1 MIKKGWIVILGLFTL
16 FCINIIN
23 KQTFKKDLVMPA
35 IITNA
40 FRTYNADNFIA
51 AFDTNKMYLMIGK
64 ADSWSGADL
73 RQYSTASPSDTSIPT
88 PIDTTSAPFV
98 HHNDMIAA
106 KLISTSDVS
115 HVIKRTDWTSGT
127 VYVEHNHLQDDQID
141 QTFFVMTDQYNVY
154 KCISNY
160 GGTASTVKPT
170 GQSSAIIETSDNYRW
185 KFMYEVQQADVL
197 KYVTTDW
204 IPVKYLTS
212 NDGTAQWTVQ
222 QAAVDGGLEH
232 IDVTAGGTGYVNTHT
247 GTAQA
252 GSSTTIQLA
261 NSASTTDDIYNGMTV
276 YISSGAGSGQLKT
289 ITDYTGSSY
298 TAVVSTWTTTPDSS
312 SVYEVM
318 PAITIS
324 HGTET
329 PIPNPL
335 ATARVSSVIGGVV
348 KKVSMTATGAGT
360 SGAYRY
366 ATATLTGGGGSGATL
381 EPRISPKNGH
391 GKNPKTELG
400 GAYVMM
406 NIRLVGT
413 EGGDFTVGDD
423 FRKVILIANPL
434 ASGAAATATT
444 YSGAELDDDSGEQIY
459 VEYRAPIN
467 RASDQTE
474 DVKLV
479 VEF

>member
-1 MIKKGWIVILGLFTL
+1 V
-16 FCINIIN
+16 
-23 KQTFKKDLVMPA
+23 
-35 IITNA
+35 
-40 FRTYNADNFIA
+40 
-51 AFDTNKMYLMIGK
+51 
-64 ADSWSGADL
+64 
-73 RQYSTASPSDTSIPT
+73 
-88 PIDTTSAPFV
+88 
-98 HHNDMIAA
+98 
-106 KLISTSDVS
+106 
-115 HVIKRTDWTSGT
+115 DWLSGT
-127 VYVEHNHLQDDQID
+127 VYAEYSHLQDDQID

-160 GGTASTVKPT
+160 GGAASTVKPT

-204 IPVKYLTS
+204 IPVKYLIS

-222 QAAVDGGLEH
+222 QAAVDGALEH

-252 GSSTTIQLA
+252 ATGTTLQLA
-261 NSASTTDDIYNGMTV
+261 ATASATDDIYNSMTV
-276 YISSGAGSGQLKT
+276 YISSGTGSGQIKV
-289 ITDYTGSSY
+289 ITDYVGSTY
-298 TAVVSTWTTTPDSS
+298 TATVSTWTTNPDNT

-318 PAITIS
+318 PAVSITTS
-324 HGTET
+324 EGSG
-329 PIPNPL
+329 
-335 ATARVSSVIGGVV
+335 AAARVSSVVGGVI
-348 KKVSMTATGAGT
+348 KKVSMTSVGT
-360 SGAYRY
+360 LYRSG
-366 ATATLTGGGGSGATL
+366 TATLTGGGGTGATI
-381 EPRISPKNGH
+381 EPRIGPKNGH

-406 NIRLVGT
+406 NVRLVGT

-423 FRKVILIANPL
+423 FRKVILLTNPF
-434 ASGAAATATT
+434 AGGSAGTATT
-444 YSGAELDDDSGEQIY
+444 YTGSELDDDTGEQIY
-459 VEYRAPIN
+459 VEFRAPIN